1 MVLHINPLVD
11 PLVVYPSR
19 FGVGILLCGA
29 AAHKLRDLARFEA
42 VLGGYQ
48 IFPVWLIP
56 LLVRLVPVLELL
68 TGVALFFSMSAESA
82 ALVSATLFLGYGVLL
97 FFSLTRGTPVAD
109 CGCSFG
115 GTKNQPGDVPVTQ
128 LSSALIWRNLVLSL
142 ISMNLEQAMT
152 QRDLG
157 LFDVTAIFLFTLIGA
172 VFYTLANTLISTQQ
186 STRNLFH
193 E

>member
-11 PLVVYPSR
+11 PFVVYPSR

-29 AAHKLRDLARFEA
+29 AAHKLRDLSRFEA

-68 TGVALFFSMSAESA
+68 TGVALFFSMSAEFA

-97 FFSLTRGTPVAD
+97 FFSLRRGTLVAD

-115 GTKNQPGDVPVTQ
+115 GAKNQPVNVPVTQ

-172 VFYTLANTLISTQQ
+172 AFYTLANTLISTQQ